1 MRGPILQFA
10 SECLNSMK
18 RRAADG
24 KLRLTDVA
32 SVTCASKLAQSPR
45 QPINLRRNANF
56 VGQSLFFPK

>member
-18 RRAADG
+18 RRAADV

-32 SVTCASKLAQSPR
+32 SVTCASKLAPSPR
-45 QPINLRRNANF
+45 QPIICVETLI
-56 VGQSLFFPK
+56 S